1 MARFVSFI
9 HAAQDIADFR
19 CDFPEHE
26 FFHVSQNA
34 IPGLGAVIRLGFV
47 EQTIAELKEQHAT
60 RPFAGIVF
68 GSSPELYVKNAD
80 QAARALGLRR
90 FLSDPELVRDK
101 YAMRLALAGNVAC
114 PQTRVVSEAMVAAN
128 LPDFKFPCV
137 LKPRHGFGS
146 MCVFKARNR
155 EELAAAQKGMQA
167 AMAFVARR
175 HPLAI
180 PTNDMLL
187 EDFVGGTEHNI
198 ELFLD
203 GGRPLLEIVSDKLPM
218 QPPFFV
224 KTGHVMPSRLPIEA
238 VEKVKAAARGAADAV
253 GIEWGWAHAEVKLEH
268 GVAHVIEI
276 AARPGGGYTREMVRI
291 AYNIDMRRTLIDGH
305 IGIYPDPLPAPI
317 NTIFGRNVVCRG
329 IELVLSISG
338 LGAAKKTKEFQVVT
352 NNFHGVPKIF
362 IGPPLSF
369 NNTIMSFFVFSPCS
383 AKAESF
389 FEKFDAQIG
398 AIKLRLPSPGLA
410 ALSVLFRPLLG
421 LSRRRLKRGGLV

>member
-34 IPGLGAVIRLGFV
+34 VPGLGAVIRLGFV

-68 GSSPELYVKNAD
+68 GSTPELYVKNAD

-101 YAMRLALAGNVAC
+101 YAMRLALAGKVAC

-128 LPDFKFPCV
+128 LPDLKFPCV

-155 EELAAAQKGMQA
+155 AELAAAQKGMQA

-224 KTGHVMPSRLPIEA
+224 KTGHVMPSRLPAGDLERI
-238 VEKVKAAARGAADAV
+238 KVAARAAAAAV
-253 GIEWGWAHAEVKLEH
+253 GIEWGWAHVEIKFEE
-268 GVAHVIEI
+268 GVAYVIEI
-276 AARPGGGYTREMVRI
+276 AARPGGGYTREIVRL
-291 AYNIDMRRTLIDGH
+291 AYNLDMRKILIEAYLGA
-305 IGIYPDPLPAPI
+305 LPEQPPGAE
-317 NTIFGRNVVCRG
+317 NVVFGRNIVSEG
-329 IELVLSISG
+329 IEWVFSIAGLTAARKSG
-338 LGAAKKTKEFQVVT
+338 GFMEVWNYFQ
-352 NNFHGVPKIF
+352 GVPRIF
-362 IGPPLSF
+362 LGPPLSF
-369 NNTIMSFFVFSPCS
+369 NSTILSFFAFDSS
-383 AKAESF
+383 GEKAAETF
-389 FEKFDAQIG
+389 KRLDAQI
-398 AIKLRLPSPGLA
+398 R
-410 ALSVLFRPLLG
+410 V
-421 LSRRRLKRGGLV
+421 RRLRFPVKSPEPLAILFGLIAMFCGRRPEGRP